1 VSEQLA
7 LAVDPPNEVEQLSVR
22 LGVEWPAI
30 AEARASAED
39 TLQRLRGAIEDF
51 LPEGTSFVAF
61 GSLARREFTRGS
73 DVDWTLLVDTAAD
86 PAHQLAVPEI
96 RRRLARLRLDDP
108 NPAGSFG
115 RLTFGHD
122 LIHRIGGDDDTN
134 RNTTQ
139 RILLLLESASIGNPD
154 VHARVVR
161 SVLRR
166 YIEEDLRGADDSP
179 FRVPRFLL
187 NDIVRYWR
195 TIAVDF
201 AQKRRERGG
210 SGWALRTAKLRM
222 ARKLMYAAGLLNCFS
237 CEYALAAEPGVDP
250 LTATERVVGDLAQLV
265 RKTPLDIM
273 ARTVLLFGELSVPG
287 RELFGAY
294 DAFLRLMDDEAAR
307 HHLEA
312 LRPELAANDA
322 VYDEVRV
329 MGQRFQQ
336 ALATIFFESAT
347 PLPEL
352 TKRYGVF

>member
-1 VSEQLA
+1 
-7 LAVDPPNEVEQLSVR
+7 
-22 LGVEWPAI
+22 
-30 AEARASAED
+30 
-39 TLQRLRGAIEDF
+39 
-51 LPEGTSFVAF
+51 
-61 GSLARREFTRGS
+61 
-73 DVDWTLLVDTAAD
+73 VDWTLLVDTAAD

-139 RILLLLESASIGNPD
+139 RILLLLESASIGNSD

-201 AQKRRERGG
+201 AQKRRERAG
-210 SGWALRTAKLRM
+210 SGWAIRTAKLRLS
-222 ARKLMYAAGLLNCFS
+222 RKLMYAAGLLNCFS
-237 CEYALAAEPGVDP
+237 CEYALTAEPGLDP
-250 LTATERVVGDLAQLV
+250 RTATERVVTHLSKLV
-265 RKTPLDIM
+265 QKTPLDIM
-273 ARTVLLFGELSVPG
+273 AHAVLLFGELSVPA
-287 RELFGAY
+287 RDLFGAY
-294 DAFLRLMDDEAAR
+294 DAFLRLMDEEAAR
-307 HHLEA
+307 DHLES

-322 VYDEVRV
+322 VYDEVRAI
-329 MGQRFQQ
+329 GQRFQQ
-336 ALATIFFESAT
+336 ALTAIFFESAT
-347 PLPEL
+347 PLPEF